1 MCACTLGLVSVRS
14 RQGTWG
20 RHPAAAGLVLAAGA
34 EGGGQASIGSGM
46 QGAASPLPKRTPPH
60 RAGPCPQK
68 HTLASQPAQNFH
80 SFHRVGPSQ
89 VEIRL
94 VSAWDLWEAPKAGAL
109 GGTTPPTRHL
119 RYYHII
125 PGPYSQS
132 LCLPPASSSLPDL
145 SCVPPFPACSPSC
158 PGLLRLPSS
167 SQRFHPLPPQT
178 LQGLVFSQ
186 ALLQVASSVAGQT
199 HSPTG
204 ARGFASRP
212 RAMGYHLSVGEGGD
226 TPKSLLLGL

>member
-1 MCACTLGLVSVRS
+1 MPTETYTCQSASTEFPVSTGWGQVRWKS
-14 RQGTWG
+14 GWFPHGTSG
-20 RHPAAAGLVLAAGA
+20 R
-34 EGGGQASIGSGM
+34 
-46 QGAASPLPKRTPPH
+46 
-60 RAGPCPQK
+60 PQ
-68 HTLASQPAQNFH
+68 
-80 SFHRVGPSQ
+80 
-89 VEIRL
+89 
-94 VSAWDLWEAPKAGAL
+94 KAGAL